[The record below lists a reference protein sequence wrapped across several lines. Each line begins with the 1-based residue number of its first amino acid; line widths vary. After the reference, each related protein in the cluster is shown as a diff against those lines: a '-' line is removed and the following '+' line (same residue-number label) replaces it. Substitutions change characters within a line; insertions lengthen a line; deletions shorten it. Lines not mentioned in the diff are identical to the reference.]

1 MRKCLN
7 SLSECYIIHRLAIM
21 GLNFVNAHANICVM
35 LHVHQYP
42 STIELSL
49 RNMNF
54 VNHHLAIIK
63 HYKVDSP
70 FPHYVL
76 RIYEDVL
83 F

>member
-7 SLSECYIIHRLAIM
+7 SVSGCYIIHRLGIM
-21 GLNFVNAHANICVM
+21 GLDFVNVHANICVM

-49 RNMNF
+49 RNMNIL
-54 VNHHLAIIK
+54 NHYLAIIK